1 EESSPARPPGSSGR
15 RRRRPSGSGAG
26 QTRKPQAPRAQGA
39 PRQRGR
45 APASRN
51 RAPQGRSRAPAD
63 RDRAAAA
70 RRPSIP
76 SASELAERS
85 PVQLAGAGLRKVV
98 VANRRRG
105 RTVAAVPGVAAL
117 VVGVVVG
124 AAVGAA
130 VAGAVVGAV
139 VGAAVVGALW
149 RGSTRMVLRALA
161 ARPVDEEEAPGP
173 CTLVEGLCASMG
185 LGVPELFVVDDP
197 LPNALAVGRGPEDSA
212 LVLTSGLVD
221 TLDPVALEGV
231 LAHELS
237 HVKANDVAPATV
249 AAALALVVGLG
260 PATAGIVHRL
270 AGRGREF
277 EADRRAVGVTRYP
290 PGLRQALD
298 AMAAPAPGPGPLVTG
313 RAGRTARWLFTVV
326 LPDEAGHRPAGD
338 EAVGELDA
346 PSVRIAAL
354 DEW

>member
-1 EESSPARPPGSSGR
+1 M
-15 RRRRPSGSGAG
+15 
-26 QTRKPQAPRAQGA
+26 
-39 PRQRGR
+39 
-45 APASRN
+45 
-51 RAPQGRSRAPAD
+51 
-63 RDRAAAA
+63 
-70 RRPSIP
+70 
-76 SASELAERS
+76 
-85 PVQLAGAGLRKVV
+85 AGAGLRRVV

-105 RTVAAVPGVAAL
+105 RAVAAAPGAVVL

-124 AAVGAA
+124 AAVDAVVAGA

-139 VGAAVVGALW
+139 VAGALW
-149 RGSTRMVLRALA
+149 RGSTRIVLGALG

-221 TLDPVALEGV
+221 TLDPVPLEGV

-249 AAALALVVGLG
+249 AAALGIVVGLG
-260 PATAGIVHRL
+260 PATSGIVHRL

-298 AMAAPAPGPGPLVTG
+298 AMAASAPGSGPLVSG

-326 LPDEAGHRPAGD
+326 LPDDEGRRPAGD
-338 EAVGELDA
+338 EAAGELDA
-346 PSVRIAAL
+346 PAVRIAAL